1 MDDVET
7 RYVKSDAGW
16 IAYQVVGSGP
26 VDVLAVRPSMF
37 PIDLMWDEPALV
49 RFLDGLSSFSC
60 HVWFDARGT
69 GASDPIDQ
77 AEGRLVEAIVDDMV
91 AVIDALGCEQ
101 VVVLG
106 SYGPA
111 ALLFAATH
119 PERTKALVL
128 VNPYARLRR
137 ADGYPEGFS
146 DDYVDGILSL
156 SRERWATGWGLQRL
170 APSMRDDVR
179 FARWAARA
187 ERLNMKPVDAAWR
200 LRNIYDADVRDVL
213 GAIRVPTLVV
223 YRAGAG
229 LAQRTHGMS
238 PITSRDRSASS

>member
-1 MDDVET
+1 MDEVET

-26 VDVLAVRPSMF
+26 LDVLVVKPSMF

-49 RFLDGLSSFSC
+49 RFLDGLSSFCC

-91 AVIDALGCEQ
+91 AVVDALGCEQ

-106 SYGPA
+106 PYGPA

-128 VNPYARLRR
+128 VNPYARLSR
-137 ADGYPEGFS
+137 ADGYPEGFP
-146 DDYVDGILSL
+146 DDFVDRILSL
-156 SRERWATGWGLQRL
+156 SASVGL
-170 APSMRDDVR
+170 RDGV
-179 FARWAARA
+179 
-187 ERLNMKPVDAAWR
+187 
-200 LRNIYDADVRDVL
+200 
-213 GAIRVPTLVV
+213 
-223 YRAGAG
+223 
-229 LAQRTHGMS
+229 
-238 PITSRDRSASS
+238 